1 MVEFKQLDQLLQSM
15 NNYRPIDRQ
24 QVKALDQ
31 EARIEHVWSSNAIE
45 GSTLDKYETASIL
58 NRGMTV
64 HGEAVKD
71 VLAAIDLNEAYD
83 YMMDLASRKQRLTQS
98 IIRDLNR
105 LSIAKTHP
113 EWAGV
118 YRIESVWP
126 NGLETEPYLEP
137 FEIPSAMGD
146 LVDWANENQ
155 DKFHPVQYA
164 ANLHFKF
171 VAIHPFRD
179 GNGRTARLLMNLALT
194 EAGYPVVNIF
204 PDAKSRTQYMEV
216 LAESRR
222 KDDPAAFEQL
232 IAEYTKKTL
241 TKRIKVLQLNEQNIK
256 QARKETNLPK
266 NFGRKA
272 TEQGTDLLP
281 KSDR

>member
-1 MVEFKQLDQLLQSM
+1 MDTKKLDNLLTSM
-15 NNYRPIDRQ
+15 NNYRPLDKEQIR
-24 QVKALDQ
+24 ALEQDT
-31 EARIEHVWSSNAIE
+31 RIEHVWSSNAIE

-58 NRGMTV
+58 NNGMTV

-83 YMMDLASRKQRLTQS
+83 YMMDLASRKQPLTQS

-105 LSIAKTHP
+105 LSISKTHP
-113 EWAGV
+113 EWAGI
-118 YRIESVWP
+118 YRAENVWP

-137 FEIPSAMGD
+137 FEIEPAMGD

-155 DKFHPVQYA
+155 NKLHPVQYA
-164 ANLHFKF
+164 ADLHFKF

-194 EAGYPVVNIF
+194 EAGYPVVNVF
-204 PDAKSRTQYMEV
+204 PDKKSRNEYMEV

-222 KDDPAAFEQL
+222 NSDPKLFEDL
-232 IAEYTKKTL
+232 IARYTEETL
-241 TKRIKVLQLNEQNIK
+241 EKRINILKLNEHNIEQAKK
-256 QARKETNLPK
+256 QTNLPEDFFDKKK
-266 NFGRKA
+266 N
-272 TEQGTDLLP
+272 
-281 KSDR
+281 